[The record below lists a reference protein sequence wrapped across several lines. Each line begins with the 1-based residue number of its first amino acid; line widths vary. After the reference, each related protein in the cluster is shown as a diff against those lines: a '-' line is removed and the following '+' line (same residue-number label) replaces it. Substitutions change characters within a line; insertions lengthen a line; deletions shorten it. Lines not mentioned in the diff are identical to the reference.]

1 MNIFRLIADMLH
13 LLAIVTLLYRI
24 YKSRNC
30 IGKSSA
36 PDFVSLHSASSA
48 FILVGYLPDLLSNHS
63 PFFFSCQSYITFP
76 LADL

>member
-30 IGKSSA
+30 IGKSSTF
-36 PDFVSLHSASSA
+36 DFNSLHSASSA
-48 FILVGYLPDLLSNHS
+48 FILVDYLADLLSIHATL
-63 PFFFSCQSYITFP
+63 FFSCQSYITFSS
-76 LADL
+76 ADL

>member
-30 IGKSSA
+30 IGKSSTF
-36 PDFVSLHSASSA
+36 DFNVLHSASSA
-48 FILVGYLPDLLSNHS
+48 FILVDYLADLLSIHATL
-63 PFFFSCQSYITFP
+63 FFSCQSYITFSS
-76 LADL
+76 ADL